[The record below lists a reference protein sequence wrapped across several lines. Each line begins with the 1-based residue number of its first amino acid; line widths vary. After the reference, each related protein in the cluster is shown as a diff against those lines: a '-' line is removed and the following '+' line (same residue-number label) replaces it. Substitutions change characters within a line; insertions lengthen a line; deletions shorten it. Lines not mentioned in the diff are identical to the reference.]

1 MSDINY
7 KHLGCFGVVAGEGAV
22 VRAAL
27 GCAGEILKLEKS
39 SGN

>member
-7 KHLGCFGVVAGEGAV
+7 KHLGYFRVVAGEGAV

-27 GCAGEILKLEKS
+27 GYAGEIFKLEKS
-39 SGN
+39 SRN